1 MSKFKYQKVLLI
13 TITIIV
19 IAIIFAPTV
28 FAAPDSG
35 QVSTAIESTWKT
47 AAGQIKT
54 VTNNVI
60 FPVVDCVL
68 AILLFVKLAMCYFDY
83 KKHGEFDF
91 APIAIL
97 FFGLVFAITAPSY
110 IWNILG
116 I

>member
-28 FAAPDSG
+28 FAAPDSS

-47 AAGQIKT
+47 AAQQIKT

-60 FPVVDCVL
+60 FPIVDCVL
-68 AILLFVKLAMCYFDY
+68 AILLFVKLAVCYFDF

>member
-1 MSKFKYQKVLLI
+1 MTVRWKRVFF
-13 TITIIV
+13 IV
-19 IAIIFAPTV
+19 VVTMTAIMVFAPPAW
-28 FAAPDSG
+28 AAPNSG
-35 QVSTAIESTWKT
+35 QVSSAIESTWKT

-91 APIAIL
+91 APVAIL

>member
-1 MSKFKYQKVLLI
+1 MAVRWKRVFLLTVVVLMA
-13 TITIIV
+13 V
-19 IAIIFAPTV
+19 IMFAPPV

-68 AILLFVKLAMCYFDY
+68 AILLFVKLAMAYFDY

-91 APIAIL
+91 APVAIL
-97 FFGLVFAITAPSY
+97 FFGLVFAITSPTY